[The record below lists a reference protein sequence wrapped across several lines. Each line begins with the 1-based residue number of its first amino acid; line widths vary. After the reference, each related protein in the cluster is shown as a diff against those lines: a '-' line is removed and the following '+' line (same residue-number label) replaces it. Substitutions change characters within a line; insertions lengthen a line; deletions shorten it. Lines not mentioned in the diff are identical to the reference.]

1 MLGFSGMVHHYFIT
15 CATARPAPAFVL
27 WWAREEKRGCLS
39 SVSLRLSCVTHYLI
53 SSLIHPPP
61 LSCPLPPP
69 PRPSDRAPF
78 RAAQGQGPDPAHH
91 RPVK

>member
-61 LSCPLPPP
+61 SPVLSLRPPAPLTAPPSV
-69 PRPSDRAPF
+69 PRRGKGPI
-78 RAAQGQGPDPAHH
+78 QLITGQ
-91 RPVK
+91 